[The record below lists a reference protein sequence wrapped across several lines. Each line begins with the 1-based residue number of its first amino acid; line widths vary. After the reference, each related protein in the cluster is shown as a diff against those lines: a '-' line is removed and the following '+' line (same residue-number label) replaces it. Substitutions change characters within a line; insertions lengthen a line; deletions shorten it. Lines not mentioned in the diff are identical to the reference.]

1 MNFPTLSGSGF
12 PHSEDK
18 RAGKFK
24 KKLYCS
30 LPCFSI
36 YPGSNNTSLL
46 STYWKKLV
54 KFNFTNFFLMKYEHF
69 EPPND
74 PLCLVGA
81 NLWASLT
88 LGMYMLLYSTTSN
101 HFQHHLSN
109 YRKHKLCILMLIAVE
124 KRYGIAYLSVHS
136 DSIKNIY

>member
-1 MNFPTLSGSGF
+1 MNFPSLSCSRF
-12 PHSEDK
+12 PRSEDK

-24 KKLYCS
+24 KKSYHS

-36 YPGSNNTSLL
+36 YPCCNNTCPLYLL
-46 STYWKKLV
+46 EKNSWNLISQI
-54 KFNFTNFFLMKYEHF
+54 FLMKCEHF